1 MPESTIQQL
10 LDKIVNLLYAIQNF
24 YEQVLEM
31 NYLPEDVRD
40 NFLKWYG
47 IPVDF
52 LRDQRDMFV
61 SIMSCSYH

>member
-10 LDKIVNLLYAIQNF
+10 LDKIVNLLHAIQNF

-47 IPVDF
+47 RPVDF

-61 SIMSCSYH
+61 SIMSCSYQ

>member
-61 SIMSCSYH
+61 SIMSCSNQ